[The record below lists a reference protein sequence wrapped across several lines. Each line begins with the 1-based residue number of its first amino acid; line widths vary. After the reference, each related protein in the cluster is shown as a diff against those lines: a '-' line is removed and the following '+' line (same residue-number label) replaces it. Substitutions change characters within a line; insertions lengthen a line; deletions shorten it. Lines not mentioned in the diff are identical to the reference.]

1 MQGLDVK
8 VDAAVGII
16 RIARPEKRNALTRDM
31 MRGIADTVARLE
43 REGARALVLTGTSEV
58 FTSGADLDEF
68 SFDET
73 DLAIEDGLAT
83 AADAVAG
90 VAVPTIAAIEGPCL
104 GAGVELAVSC
114 DVRIA
119 GEGATFMIPATRL
132 GILYR
137 PDGLARIERAVGR
150 QTTARLFLLNETI
163 DGDGAVSAGLAALL
177 TERGGALA
185 LAKQLAGHAA
195 GLHADAIGAT
205 KRLLDTLHEATPDT
219 EHWNEIRKRLLRRA

>member
-1 MQGLDVK
+1 MQGLDVT

-31 MRGIADTVARLE
+31 MLGIADAVARLE
-43 REGARALVLTGTSEV
+43 GEGVRALVLTGTSDV
-58 FTSGADLDEF
+58 FTSGADLGEF
-68 SFDET
+68 SFDES
-73 DLAIEDGLAT
+73 DLAIEDSLAA

-90 VAVPTIAAIEGPCL
+90 VSVPTIAAIEGPSL

-150 QTTARLFLLNETI
+150 QTTARLFLLHETI
-163 DGDGAVSAGLAALL
+163 GADGAVSAGLVARL
-177 TERGGALA
+177 TERGSALV
-185 LAKQLAGHAA
+185 LARQLAEHAA
-195 GLHADAIGAT
+195 GLHADAVEAT
-205 KRLLDTLHEATPDT
+205 KRLLDTFHEVTPDT
-219 EHWNEIRKRLLRRA
+219 EDWLEIRKRLLRRA